1 MMTKSDTID
10 AITKL
15 NPTANPGFLSGFSG
29 SELSQ
34 YLGRLESVTRRGNR
48 CDPTKPA
55 ASLIGARSDVTM
67 PGHTS

>member
-34 YLGRLESVTRRGNR
+34 YLGRLESVTRRWNR
-48 CDPTKPA
+48 SNPTKPG
-55 ASLIGARSDVTM
+55 ASLIAAGRDMTM